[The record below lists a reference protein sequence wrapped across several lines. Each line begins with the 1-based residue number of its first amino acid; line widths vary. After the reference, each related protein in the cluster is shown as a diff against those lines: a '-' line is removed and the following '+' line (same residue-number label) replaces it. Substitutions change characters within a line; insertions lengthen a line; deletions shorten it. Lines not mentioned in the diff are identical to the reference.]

1 MRTGEKIR
9 FAKTLR
15 REMTAAERLLWYR
28 LRDRRLLGCKFRRQY
43 PVGPYVADFACL
55 ERALIVELDGSQH
68 LDASSDAAREAFLH
82 RKGFQ
87 LLRFWNNEV
96 LVRTDAVCDAIAQRL
111 CVARFSLPPSGVR

>member
-9 FAKTLR
+9 FAKTSR
-15 REMTAAERLLWYR
+15 REMTAAEHLLWYR

>member
-1 MRTGEKIR
+1 M
-9 FAKTLR
+9 
-15 REMTAAERLLWYR
+15 
-28 LRDRRLLGCKFRRQY
+28 
-43 PVGPYVADFACL
+43 

-68 LDASSDAAREAFLH
+68 LDASCDAAREAFLH

-96 LVRTDAVCDAIAQRL
+96 LVRTDAVCDAIARRL